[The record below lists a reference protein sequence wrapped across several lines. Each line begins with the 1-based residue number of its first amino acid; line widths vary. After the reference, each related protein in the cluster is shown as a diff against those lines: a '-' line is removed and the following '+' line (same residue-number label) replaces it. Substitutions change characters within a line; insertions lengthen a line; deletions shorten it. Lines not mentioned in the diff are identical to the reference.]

1 MVRLAPPRKGWVF
14 GLAILWGVASLATFL
29 SLKRDLF
36 PDLTLPSLSLLIQS
50 PGRSASEL
58 ELTVAQPVE
67 QAVGG
72 LPGVK
77 RVVST
82 VQPEVVQVVIAFN
95 GDTDPWQARQL
106 VAERLS
112 SVLADFPAGTQPPL
126 MSSASGR
133 LQEIQEIVLEGPSV
147 DPMKLRDY
155 TEKVLVPRL
164 QAVAGVARVERLGG
178 EERQLQVTVSPDRM
192 RLQGVSLDQVVEAM
206 KGSALDT
213 AAGVMEIRDKGW
225 FMSAGTQAA
234 SPEAVR
240 RLPLQTA
247 HGTIQLGD
255 IADVREGPGF
265 RRGLARHQGHEDV
278 SLRVV
283 KQPTADTLVTTQG
296 VRLALDEL
304 RKGLPSGTELTLM
317 YDQGNLVTHAL
328 RGVTVAL
335 LLGGFFVALVLIL
348 LLGSLRG
355 ACSSSWSCPS
365 PPSAPRSRSR
375 PPGSA

>member
-1 MVRLAPPRKGWVF
+1 MTDPNLPNDPEVPLDPAMKHDPYAVYTPQHRSLIRRWFDWLLPRKGWVF

-155 TEKVLVPRL
+155 TEKVLVPL
-164 QAVAGVARVERLGG
+164 SIL
-178 EERQLQVTVSPDRM
+178 LP
-192 RLQGVSLDQVVEAM
+192 
-206 KGSALDT
+206 
-213 AAGVMEIRDKGW
+213 
-225 FMSAGTQAA
+225 AA
-234 SPEAVR
+234 S
-240 RLPLQTA
+240 
-247 HGTIQLGD
+247 
-255 IADVREGPGF
+255 
-265 RRGLARHQGHEDV
+265 
-278 SLRVV
+278 
-283 KQPTADTLVTTQG
+283 
-296 VRLALDEL
+296 
-304 RKGLPSGTELTLM
+304 
-317 YDQGNLVTHAL
+317 
-328 RGVTVAL
+328 
-335 LLGGFFVALVLIL
+335 
-348 LLGSLRG
+348 
-355 ACSSSWSCPS
+355 
-365 PPSAPRSRSR
+365 
-375 PPGSA
+375 